1 MQVTEHMSSI
11 HLQQL
16 AIHRNIKNIHRNT
29 LDICVRFKPIPTE
42 NMQLLSV
49 IKSRKLTPEQL
60 FMVSVLAV
68 NGGNYLYNLILGRV
82 LGPTQFAD
90 AAVLITFLL
99 VLSFMAM
106 TFQLVTAKFSVLFEN
121 AVFTNFIAKVYKQA
135 FTVGVILGL
144 LIIAF
149 SSQLKALFNTSSS
162 TMFVIFGCGVP
173 LYFLMSVN
181 RGAFQGKKAYKSL
194 SITYQGEMLSRL
206 IITLGLIFL
215 FNIQSS
221 AVIAIGIVLSFV
233 FGMFPFKMK
242 DLTLKKTKPLSLDY
256 SKQIKNFF
264 LLTAFYE
271 LTQII
276 INNSDILL
284 VKHYFESYE
293 AGLYASLA
301 LIGRIVYFI
310 AWMFVMLLLPA
321 VVELKK
327 EGKET
332 ASVLFKYVGYIA
344 VISIVIVLTC
354 LSFPELIIKILF
366 GEQYIAMAPLLWK
379 YAIATSMFAIS
390 NIFAYYYLSLDKYV
404 PVIISGVFGM
414 LQMLLVI
421 FFHESLEQV
430 VHMQIIAMTL
440 LLIIQLVFFKF
451 EIRTQKK
458 ALSKD

>member
-1 MQVTEHMSSI
+1 
-11 HLQQL
+11 
-16 AIHRNIKNIHRNT
+16 
-29 LDICVRFKPIPTE
+29 
-42 NMQLLSV
+42 MQLLTA

-68 NGGNYLYNLILGRV
+68 NGGNYLYNLILGRL
-82 LGPTQFAD
+82 LGPTAFAD

-99 VLSFMAM
+99 VLSFVAM

-121 AVFTNFIAKVYKQA
+121 ELFKNFIARVYQQA
-135 FTVGVILGL
+135 FAVGIGLGI

-149 SSQLKALFNTSSS
+149 ASQLQALFNTSSS
-162 TMFVIFGCGVP
+162 TMFIIFGCGVP

-194 SITYQGEMLSRL
+194 SITYQAEMLSRL
-206 IITLGLIFL
+206 VITLGLILL
-215 FNIQSS
+215 FDIQSS
-221 AVIAIGIVLSFV
+221 AVIAIGILLSFV
-233 FGMFPFKMK
+233 FGLFPFKMK
-242 DLTLKKTKPLSLDY
+242 QISFKKPAALDAQY

-344 VISIVIVLTC
+344 AISIVIVFTC
-354 LSFPELIIKILF
+354 LVFPELIINILF

-414 LQMLLVI
+414 LQMVLVI
-421 FFHESLEQV
+421 FFHDSLEQV
-430 VHMQIIAMTL
+430 VHMQIVAML
-440 LLIIQLVFFKF
+440 LLLVIQLSFFVFDS
-451 EIRTQKK
+451 KK
-458 ALSKD
+458 K

>member
-1 MQVTEHMSSI
+1 
-11 HLQQL
+11 
-16 AIHRNIKNIHRNT
+16 
-29 LDICVRFKPIPTE
+29 
-42 NMQLLSV
+42 MQLLSV
-49 IKSRKLTPEQL
+49 IQSKKLSPEQL

-68 NGGNYLYNLILGRV
+68 NGGNYLYNLVLGRL
-82 LGPTQFAD
+82 LGPAQFAD

-99 VLSFMAM
+99 VLSFIAM
-106 TFQLVTAKFSVLFEN
+106 TYQLVTAKFSVLLDN
-121 AVFTNFIAKVYKQA
+121 SVFRNFITIVYKQA
-135 FTVGVILGL
+135 FIVGVVLGL
-144 LIIAF
+144 LIIVFAE
-149 SSQLKALFNTSSS
+149 QLMALFNTSSS
-162 TMFVIFGCGVP
+162 TMFMIFGCGVP

-194 SITYQGEMLSRL
+194 SITYQAEMLSRL
-206 IITLGLIFL
+206 LITIGLIL
-215 FNIQSS
+215 VFNIQSS
-221 AVIAIGIVLSFV
+221 AVIAVGILLSFV
-233 FGMFPFKMK
+233 FGLFPFKAK
-242 DLTLKKTKPLSLDY
+242 QLNFKKTVALESKY

-284 VKHYFESYE
+284 VKHYFDPYE

-344 VISIVIVLTC
+344 VISIVIVVTC
-354 LSFPELIIKILF
+354 VSFPELIINLLF
-366 GEQYIAMAPLLWK
+366 GEQYVTMAPLLWK

-414 LQMLLVI
+414 LQMVLVI
-421 FFHESLEQV
+421 FYHDSLEQV
-430 VHMQIIAMTL
+430 VHMQIVAMAL
-440 LLIIQLVFFKF
+440 LLAIQLVFFKQQSF
-451 EIRTQKK
+451 SEKRVNLK
-458 ALSKD
+458 

>member
-1 MQVTEHMSSI
+1 
-11 HLQQL
+11 
-16 AIHRNIKNIHRNT
+16 
-29 LDICVRFKPIPTE
+29 
-42 NMQLLSV
+42 MQLLTA

-68 NGGNYLYNLILGRV
+68 NGGNYLYNLILGRL
-82 LGPTQFAD
+82 LGPTAFAD

-99 VLSFMAM
+99 VLSFVAM

-121 AVFTNFIAKVYKQA
+121 ELFKNFITRVYQQA
-135 FTVGVILGL
+135 FAVGIGLGI
-144 LIIAF
+144 LIIACA
-149 SSQLKALFNTSSS
+149 SQLQALFNTSSS
-162 TMFVIFGCGVP
+162 TMFIIFGCGVP

-181 RGAFQGKKAYKSL
+181 RGAFQGKKAFKSL

-206 IITLGLIFL
+206 VITLGLILL
-215 FNIQSS
+215 FDIQSS
-221 AVIAIGIVLSFV
+221 AVIAIGILLSFV
-233 FGMFPFKMK
+233 FGLFPFKMK
-242 DLTLKKTKPLSLDY
+242 QISFKKPAALDAKY

-344 VISIVIVLTC
+344 AISIVIVFTC
-354 LSFPELIIKILF
+354 LAFPELIINILF

-414 LQMLLVI
+414 LQMVLVI
-421 FFHESLEQV
+421 FFHNSLEQV
-430 VHMQIIAMTL
+430 VHMQIVAML
-440 LLIIQLVFFKF
+440 LLLVIQLSFFVFDS
-451 EIRTQKK
+451 KK
-458 ALSKD
+458 K

>member
-1 MQVTEHMSSI
+1 
-11 HLQQL
+11 
-16 AIHRNIKNIHRNT
+16 
-29 LDICVRFKPIPTE
+29 
-42 NMQLLSV
+42 MQLFAAL
-49 IKSRKLTPEQL
+49 KSKKISPEQL

-68 NGGNYLYNLILGRV
+68 NAGNYLYNLILGRI
-82 LGPTQFAD
+82 LGPEAFAD

-99 VLSFMAM
+99 VLSFIAM

-121 AVFTNFIAKVYKQA
+121 DLFKSFITKVYKQA
-135 FTVGVILGL
+135 FFVGLILGA
-144 LIIAF
+144 LIVIFAG
-149 SSQLKALFNTSSS
+149 ALQTVFNTTSKS
-162 TMFVIFGCGVP
+162 MFVIFGCGVP
-173 LYFLMSVN
+173 IYFLMSVN
-181 RGAFQGKKAYKSL
+181 RGVFQGNKIYKSL

-206 IITLGLIFL
+206 LITLGLILL
-215 FNIQSS
+215 FDFRSS
-221 AVIAIGIVLSFV
+221 AVIATGILISFV
-233 FGMFPFKMK
+233 FGLFPFKTNQISFGK
-242 DLTLKKTKPLSLDY
+242 ALKLDKVY

-284 VKHYFESYE
+284 VKHYFEAYE

-344 VISIVIVLTC
+344 VISTVIVITC
-354 LSFPELIIKILF
+354 LALPELIITILF
-366 GEQYIAMAPLLWK
+366 GDAYIAMAPLLWK

-390 NIFAYYYLSLDKYV
+390 NIFAYYYLSLDKYI

-414 LQMLLVI
+414 LQMGLVI
-421 FFHESLEQV
+421 FFHDSLEQV
-430 VHMQIIAMTL
+430 VHMQIVAMAL
-440 LLIIQLVFFKF
+440 LLVIQLWFFRQESKMN
-451 EIRTQKK
+451 KM
-458 ALSKD
+458 LSRN

>member
-1 MQVTEHMSSI
+1 MQA
-11 HLQQL
+11 L
-16 AIHRNIKNIHRNT
+16 AI
-29 LDICVRFKPIPTE
+29 L
-42 NMQLLSV
+42 
-49 IKSRKLTPEQL
+49 KSKKITPEQL
-60 FMVSVLAV
+60 FMISVLAV

-82 LGPTQFAD
+82 LGPAQFAD

-99 VLSFMAM
+99 VLSFVAM
-106 TFQLVTAKFSVLFEN
+106 TFQLVTAKFSVLFEGDTFKSF
-121 AVFTNFIAKVYKQA
+121 VAKVYKQS
-135 FTVGVILGL
+135 FIVGVVFGL
-144 LIIAF
+144 LIVVFAP
-149 SSQLKALFNTSSS
+149 QLQAVFNTSSS
-162 TMFVIFGCGVP
+162 NMFVIFGCGVP

-181 RGAFQGKKAYKSL
+181 RGTYQGKKAFKAL

-206 IITLGLIFL
+206 LITLAIILIFD
-215 FNIQSS
+215 IKASW
-221 AVIAIGIVLSFV
+221 VIALGILISFA
-233 FGMFPFKMK
+233 FGLFPFKTSQISFSK
-242 DLTLKKTKPLSLDY
+242 TLKLEAEH
-256 SKQIKNFF
+256 SKQIKRFF

-284 VKHYFESYE
+284 VKHYFDSYE

-344 VISIVIVLTC
+344 TISAVIVSGCVL
-354 LSFPELIIKILF
+354 FPELIINILF
-366 GEQYIAMAPLLWK
+366 GEAYTDMAPLLWQ
-379 YAIATSMFAIS
+379 YAIATSMFALS

-414 LQMLLVI
+414 LQVVLVV
-421 FFHESLEQV
+421 FCHDSLDQV
-430 VHMQIIAMTL
+430 VHMQIIAMAL
-440 LLIIQLVFFKF
+440 LLVIQLVFFRL
-451 EIRTQKK
+451 EVVRQKR
-458 ALSKD
+458 LNLN